1 MEDVDERVVTMPPI
15 DPARLELGRRMRLCA
30 ALFHDGVKS
39 RAHGDEAHCL
49 ARMRECSALENPVVE
64 QEWYLA
70 RYELEKAG
78 NQRSTR

>member
-49 ARMRECSALENPVVE
+49 ARMRECSAS
-64 QEWYLA
+64 
-70 RYELEKAG
+70 EKRGMRLRKPEPAEHKIAYG
-78 NQRSTR
+78 E